1 MWVMIDDNRELRIV
15 EIVNVSGDTLT
26 DTSNNKYNIEKAKYI
41 WKKGVPMDNPE
52 YIHTHLLEE
61 ENGN

>member
-1 MWVMIDDNRELRIV
+1 MWVMIDDNCEL
-15 EIVNVSGDTLT
+15 EIVKIINVSGDTLT

-52 YIHTHLLEE
+52 YIQRHLLEE